1 MKYIAPLPRPHGRFT
16 NVYVIKEAELS
27 IDMSGETEEEE
38 LTSIL
43 SAYLFSCYFQLVT
56 ISFDKCN
63 VTDTFASHL
72 SIRHLRVCHFAVWY
86 AYSYHRDGGERPS
99 ERCYLVAVVYVNK
112 LKTSKPQSTTHRAIQ
127 HHHQVLQSIRIDT
140 NMDTLLQPFN
150 SENSWLPFLI
160 PLMI

>member
-63 VTDTFASHL
+63 VTDTFAAHL
-72 SIRHLRVCHFAVWY
+72 SIRHLRVCHFCSLVCIFISPRW
-86 AYSYHRDGGERPS
+86 RRKTFGTLPP
-99 ERCYLVAVVYVNK
+99 RCSCLCQQTQN
-112 LKTSKPQSTTHRAIQ
+112 LKTSIDHPSRHSTSSSGATI
-127 HHHQVLQSIRIDT
+127 HQNRHEDGYSVA
-140 NMDTLLQPFN
+140 TL
-150 SENSWLPFLI
+150 
-160 PLMI
+160 